1 MAPPELQDLDA
12 EAAILGAALDDNSL
26 WEQAASLTSDDF
38 SHAPNALVFAGMRA
52 MGGRGMDV
60 LTLSETLK
68 RMGQLANAGGPAR
81 IMELQTSHGYAWNIA
96 HHVRTVRDMALRR
109 AAVKQAQELMRLA
122 TTLYKPAVESLL
134 EVSATL
140 AKLGSGGADTI
151 LTGHDAMARFA
162 EKMDA
167 IQRGAYQPA
176 IPTGVKVLD
185 YLFGGLQRG
194 TMTILGARPGIG
206 KTALAET
213 IAINRAHAFQEA
225 QEAGKPCG
233 RTGILWLEDP
243 VEALV
248 RRLVAY
254 TSTIPVWRLA
264 KEPLTGEGILKM
276 AAEGMEAGAALTGD
290 AWRIK
295 EASGLSAAQASA
307 VMRQMHAQH
316 GVDLFIVDNLTEIEL
331 DEKAVR
337 SGGES
342 GATRDAIRQ
351 IRNVAKDL
359 DVAVLLLIHL
369 TRASSKDKDQQH
381 QRPTLES
388 GFGSSA
394 IEKMARLIIFL
405 WDDPEHKGYLAG
417 FVPKQN
423 EGAKYIDFWVKM
435 HEAAALVLNTG
446 GLLPDGTRGFTES
459 ADADGVTFIERDAE
473 AA

>member
-1 MAPPELQDLDA
+1 MTPNELQDLDA
-12 EAAILGAALDDNSL
+12 EAAILGAVLDDNAL

-38 SHAPNALVFAGMRA
+38 SHVPNALTFSGMQA
-52 MGGRGMDV
+52 MGGRGMDN

-68 RMGQLANAGGPAR
+68 RMGKLASVGGPVR
-81 IMELQTSHGYAWNIA
+81 LMELQNGYGLAWNIA

-109 AAVKQAQELMRLA
+109 AAVKQAHELIRLA
-122 TTLYKPAVESLL
+122 TTHGKPAVESLL

-151 LTGHDAMARFA
+151 LTGYDAMARFA
-162 EKMDA
+162 AKMDA
-167 IQRGAYQPA
+167 IQRGEYQPA

-213 IAINRAHAFQEA
+213 IAINRAHAFQDA
-225 QEAGKPCG
+225 REAGKPCG

-243 VEALV
+243 VEALE

-264 KEPLTGEGILKM
+264 KEPLVGDGILKM
-276 AAEGMEAGAALTGD
+276 AAEGMEAGAELTGD

-331 DEKAVR
+331 DEKAIR

-342 GATRDAIRQ
+342 GATKHAIKTIRD
-351 IRNVAKDL
+351 VAKDL

-369 TRASSKDKDQQH
+369 TRAGNKDKDQQH

-405 WDDPEHKGYLAG
+405 WDDPNMKGYLAG

-423 EGAKYIDFWVKM
+423 EGAKYLDFWVRM

-446 GLLPDGTRGFTES
+446 GKVPEGTRGFTES
-459 ADADGVTFIERDAE
+459 ADAEGVDFIQRQEDA
-473 AA
+473 A